1 MRGEKNQIFPTLGL
15 TEEKTVADHAFE
27 TAKMMVKKDS
37 DSKRYMDDSIDS
49 FTDSISYLQAGNT
62 VSSMILGLSAELAYL
77 AKHYEG
83 LMTGIFAYDLNYLNP
98 KVSQLTN
105 VEKFIEETNQLLVRK
120 GKSPICIQAHQAF
133 DEG

>member
-1 MRGEKNQIFPTLGL
+1 M
-15 TEEKTVADHAFE
+15 ADHAFE

-49 FTDSISYLQAGNT
+49 FTNSISYLQAGNT

-77 AKHYEG
+77 EKHYED
-83 LMTGIFAYDLNYLNP
+83 LMKGIFAYDLNYLNP

>member
-49 FTDSISYLQAGNT
+49 FTNSISYLQAGNT

-77 AKHYEG
+77 EKHYED
-83 LMTGIFAYDLNYLNP
+83 LMKGIFAYDLNYLNP